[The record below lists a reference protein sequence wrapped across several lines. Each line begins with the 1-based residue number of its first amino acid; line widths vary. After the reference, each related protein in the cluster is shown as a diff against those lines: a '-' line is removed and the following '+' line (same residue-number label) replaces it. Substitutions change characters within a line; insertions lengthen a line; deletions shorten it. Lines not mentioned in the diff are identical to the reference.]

1 MIIET
6 TVQTLLTYL
15 GRVAPACSQ
24 NPKANEDDLTTGILM
39 YVEGNKVHLKGFDN
53 YTQITSSFEIPGE
66 NCTAGDK
73 GVVVPPAFLTQLL
86 RALPAADTVRL
97 TYDGDTMLHV
107 DLGAS
112 RFSARVRGVAVEQY
126 PGFEQSDEASMLFT
140 LPGKDLKAMMGST
153 IFCASKD
160 DFRDYLK
167 TVRFKAHDN
176 ELSVTALDG
185 HRMARAMITPAELVE
200 TEGGNGFF
208 LISIK
213 AATMLHRMLQDS
225 QDLITV
231 RQTSDYM
238 VAELGSTT
246 ITIGLMKCK
255 YPNVDGVYQRLENAT
270 CRYQINRKEL
280 LTNIKS
286 AALFSNKRF
295 NHLNLLFNGEDSTV
309 HLRARQSEV
318 GEANAG
324 MSMEPQCYNATE
336 VEYDLNADYFFEV
349 VSAIDTDSILLYSF
363 QGDKP
368 ATTNIQIEPIHL
380 GKEPVFTQKYAI
392 SLVRV

>member
-15 GRVAPACSQ
+15 GKVAPACAQ

-73 GVVVPPAFLTQLL
+73 GAVVPPAFLTQLL

-112 RFSARVRGVAVEQY
+112 RFSARVRGVTVEQY
-126 PGFEQSDEASMLFT
+126 PGFEQSDEVSMLFT

-160 DFRDYLK
+160 NFRDYLK

-200 TEGGNGFF
+200 TEGSNGFF

-225 QDLITV
+225 LDLITV

-238 VAELGSTT
+238 VVELGSTT

-255 YPNVDGVYQRLENAT
+255 YPNVDGVLNKLENAT
-270 CRYQINRKEL
+270 CRFQINRKEL

-286 AALFSNKRF
+286 AALFSNRRF

-309 HLRARQSEV
+309 HLRGQSEV

-336 VEYDLNADYFFEV
+336 VEYNLNADYFFEV
-349 VSAIDTDSILLYSF
+349 VSAIDADSILLYSF
-363 QGDKP
+363 QGDTP
-368 ATTNIQIEPIHL
+368 ATANIQIEPLHL
-380 GKEPVFTQKYAI
+380 GKEPAFTQKYAI
-392 SLVRV
+392 SPVSV

>member
-39 YVEGNKVHLKGFDN
+39 YVEGNEVHLKGFDN

-126 PGFEQSDEASMLFT
+126 PGFEQSDEVSMLFT

-160 DFRDYLK
+160 NFRDYLK
-167 TVRFKAHDN
+167 TVRFKAHGN

-185 HRMARAMITPAELVE
+185 HRMARSMITPTELVE
-200 TEGGNGFF
+200 TEGSDGFF

-225 QDLITV
+225 QELITV
-231 RQTSDYM
+231 RQTSNYM
-238 VAELGSTT
+238 VVELGNTT
-246 ITIGLMKCK
+246 VTIGLMKCK
-255 YPNVDGVYQRLENAT
+255 YPNVDGVLNKTENAT
-270 CRYQINRKEL
+270 CRFQINRKEL

-295 NHLNLLFNGEDSTV
+295 NHLNLLFNGEDNTV
-309 HLRARQSEV
+309 HLRASQSEV

-324 MSMEPQCYNATE
+324 MGMKPQCYVDRE
-336 VEYDLNADYFFEV
+336 VEYNLNADYFFEV
-349 VSAIDTDSILLYSF
+349 VSAIDTDSILFYSF
-363 QGDKP
+363 QGK
-368 ATTNIQIEPIHL
+368 AAAYANIQIEPIHL
-380 GKEPVFTQKYAI
+380 GKEPAFAQKYAI